1 MNSASQPRSGP
12 VESPTDARVVG
23 AASRTDDLPEW
34 VRDPRTEGW
43 PATLELVFGRRRGAT
58 RIVDQR
64 HRGPLRIQR
73 PFHPEGPDVS
83 HVYLLHPPA
92 GIVGGDDL
100 RIRAVVLEGAQ
111 ALVTSP
117 GATRFYLSHEASAQL
132 QQVVRV
138 GPGSSLE
145 WLPQETIFMRGAR
158 ARTASRI
165 DLEGDAA
172 FIGWEILGFGRPAL
186 DETFDEGELEMRFE
200 LYRDGHPVL
209 LDCLRVDDGRLMGLA
224 GSSAVSTLVAVGAD
238 EDALTRVRAELGS
251 ESSARSRMAATL
263 IDDLLVVRGVAD
275 RCEPLFERCVR
286 VWQVLRP
293 LLLERAALAPRIWLT

>member
-1 MNSASQPRSGP
+1 MTTLSETGTGNHQTPDEAGVAILQSAIRLLAERGVQGFT
-12 VESPTDARVVG
+12 TDALASEARV
-23 AASRTDDLPEW
+23 SK
-34 VRDPRTEGW
+34 
-43 PATLELVFGRRRGAT
+43 TLIT
-58 RIVDQR
+58 
-64 HRGPLRIQR
+64 
-73 PFHPEGPDVS
+73 
-83 HVYLLHPPA
+83 YLQMLHPPA

-117 GATRFYLSHEASAQL
+117 GATRFYLSHEARAQL

-200 LYRDGHPVL
+200 LYRDGRPVL